1 MGEVLA
7 TLGDFGRTLGDLW
20 RGLGDFGRP
29 FGDFGR
35 PLGDFGRSLGD
46 FGRPLGGFR
55 LAKSGVWAGLGRV
68 WGSGSGKGRFLE
80 KSANFAFPET
90 SLRGPRIPGISGVV
104 YRHART
110 PCGLSGRSRVKK
122 GSIGVPPRA
131 GPLQTPQTRP
141 RAGPLQ
147 TPPDPSRPLQT
158 PSRPPSRPL
167 QIGGSGGV
175 GFGGSGGVRVRG
187 RVWGSGGWVGSG
199 WLDRVGSCV

>member
-1 MGEVLA
+1 MVIFWRIPGILA
-7 TLGDFGRTLGDLW
+7 NFGS
-20 RGLGDFGRP
+20 DFGRP

-35 PLGDFGRSLGD
+35 SLGD
-46 FGRPLGGFR
+46 LWRAFGGFR

-141 RAGPLQ
+141 RA
-147 TPPDPSRPLQT
+147 DPSR
-158 PSRPPSRPL
+158 
-167 QIGGSGGV
+167 GGGLAGW
-175 GFGGSGGVRVRG
+175 SGGVRVWVGFGG
-187 RVWGSGGWVGSG
+187 RVGGLVAGSGLGGWIGSG
-199 WLDRVGSCV
+199 PVSEQGRARQSVDLSS